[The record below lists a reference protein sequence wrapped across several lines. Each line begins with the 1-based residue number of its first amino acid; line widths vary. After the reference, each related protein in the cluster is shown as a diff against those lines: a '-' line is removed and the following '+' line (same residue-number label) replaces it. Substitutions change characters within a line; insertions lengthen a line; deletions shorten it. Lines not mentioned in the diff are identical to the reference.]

1 MQITNQ
7 KIRQSFSWID
17 EEIFVKKKQSF
28 KMNLRVNVKGYLR

>member
-17 EEIFVKKKQSF
+17 EEIFVKKYSLLKWTWD
-28 KMNLRVNVKGYLR
+28 